1 MNDTQKHQS
10 ILLESTAHQ
19 IKKEIAE
26 NIFRIDLNLDKI
38 KDQMFKSLNKIRN
51 TVLFEI
57 SKIDKFVEN
66 EMKKESS
73 SIIEVREYQK
83 EIKEIKIF
91 TEFYRSLLVNLHFI
105 SSDWNPDEFLILM
118 SFLFL
123 VDN

>member
-1 MNDTQKHQS
+1 VNDTQKHQS